1 MLKEIGIQD
10 RRSGLASGEE
20 HNKLLAK
27 VHRYLQDMRGMLGV
41 KVFFFGGREERGR
54 CYRTVRNDVCWLD

>member
-1 MLKEIGIQD
+1 MLEEIGVQD
-10 RRSGLASGEE
+10 SRSGLASGEE

-41 KVFFFGGREERGR
+41 KLFFWREEGGAIEQREMMSAGW
-54 CYRTVRNDVCWLD
+54 VQHK

>member
-1 MLKEIGIQD
+1 MLEEISIQD
-10 RRSGLASGEE
+10 RRSGLATGEE

-41 KVFFFGGREERGR
+41 KVFFWREGGEREVLSNSEK
-54 CYRTVRNDVCWLD
+54 

>member
-41 KVFFFGGREERGR
+41 KVFFFWREGGEREVLSNSEK
-54 CYRTVRNDVCWLD
+54 